1 MASSYHIAKGLLAA
15 GTLMWPQGTIRALLV
30 GPTYT
35 FNPHHQYVADVI
47 AHEVSGGTYARV
59 TVTGRSGALNIS
71 LGRGVLD
78 ANDTVF
84 EALSGVSTTGA
95 ILFKQVTSSP
105 DPDRDPLVFYF
116 GYPLFV
122 ADGSNLKIEYSSQ
135 GVGYITE

>member
-1 MASSYHIAKGLLAA
+1 
-15 GTLMWPQGTIRALLV
+15 MWPQGTIRALLV
-30 GPTYT
+30 GPSYI

-47 AHEVSGGTYARV
+47 AHEVSGGTYTRV
-59 TVTGRSGALNIS
+59 TVTGRTGVMNSS

-84 EALSGVSTTGA
+84 EGLSGVSVSGA
-95 ILFKQVTSSP
+95 ILFKQLASSP

-116 GYPLFV
+116 GYSLFV